1 VRCQAVKPR
10 CTRHP
15 TASSTIVRQPTKSAG
30 RPLLQSSRRIGYF
43 SPLNI
48 ESGLEPLRPVE
59 KPGEISYSEI
69 SVSLAVP
76 RIKKTTK
83 VITGLADPYV
93 KNLLEHI
100 SEGKRVWNPQKG
112 EKIFS
117 QGDQADAIFYVQSG
131 RVKIT
136 VMSAAGKE
144 AVIAVVG
151 AHSFLGEGA
160 LVGQPLRISTAT
172 VLAPS
177 CIFRVEKP
185 SMLRALHEQ
194 VELSEK
200 FIAAL
205 LVRNIALEDDLC
217 DQLFNHSEKRLA
229 HVLLKLA
236 RLRDHD
242 VAADSR
248 IPLLSHETLAE
259 MVGTT
264 RSRITHFMNKFRTL
278 GLIDY
283 NGELTV
289 RTELLTDIVLHD

>member
-1 VRCQAVKPR
+1 VARMKR
-10 CTRHP
+10 
-15 TASSTIVRQPTKSAG
+15 TA
-30 RPLLQSSRRIGYF
+30 
-43 SPLNI
+43 
-48 ESGLEPLRPVE
+48 
-59 KPGEISYSEI
+59 
-69 SVSLAVP
+69 
-76 RIKKTTK
+76 K
-83 VITGLADPYV
+83 VITTLADPYV

-117 QGDQADAIFYVQSG
+117 QGDRADAIFFIQG
-131 RVKIT
+131 GKVKIT
-136 VMSAAGKE
+136 VVSAAGKE
-144 AVIAVVG
+144 AVMAVVG
-151 AHSFLGEGA
+151 AHSFFGEGA

-172 VLAPS
+172 ALVPS
-177 CIFRVEKP
+177 CIFRIEKL
-185 SMLRALHEQ
+185 SMLQALREQ
-194 VELSEK
+194 VELSEQ

-205 LVRNIALEDDLC
+205 LVRNIDLEGALC

-229 HVLLKLA
+229 RVLLKLA

-242 VAADSR
+242 VAPDAR

-264 RSRITHFMNKFRTL
+264 SARITHFMNKFRTM

-289 RTELLTDIVLHD
+289 RTELLTDVVLHD